1 MRTNLRRS
9 LPAALVLGA
18 ALFAVIA
25 AFAPLS
31 GCGGASGHLTASVD
45 TLDFGTV
52 AHGEEA
58 ARTVRVKNAGRRAVL
73 LTAAIPSCACL
84 HVDSAF
90 QRSLLGGEETE
101 IRVILTSDTV
111 TPQKL
116 QHKYLEVRSDDDQ
129 APVLRVAL
137 IGEIQARLSLV
148 PQVLRV
154 GPDDAAGRGHA
165 RQVKLRTAKGYR
177 ATIQSSELSHPSWF
191 LVAQKATPDG
201 SIDLI
206 VSVTP
211 DPTRRGPVDA
221 KLKLKVLVNGGSL
234 PPQVYEPVLSIQ
246 GSW

>member
-1 MRTNLRRS
+1 M
-9 LPAALVLGA
+9 GA
-18 ALFAVIA
+18 ALFAATA

-45 TLDFGTV
+45 TLDFGAV
-52 AHGEEA
+52 PHGEDRS
-58 ARTVRVKNAGRRAVL
+58 RTVRVKNAGRKAVL

-101 IRVILTSDTV
+101 IRVILTSGTV

-116 QHKYLEVRSDDDQ
+116 QNKYLEVRSDDGQ

-137 IGEIQARLSLV
+137 TGEIVSRLDV
-148 PQVLRV
+148 TPQILRV
-154 GPDDAAGRGHA
+154 GPEDAAGRGQA

-177 ATIQSSELSHPSWF
+177 LKVESHEVSHPAWF
-191 LVAQKATPDG
+191 VVGQKETSEG
-201 SIDLI
+201 IDLI
-206 VSVTP
+206 VSVTK
-211 DPTRRGPVDA
+211 DPARRGQVDA
-221 KLKLKVLVNGGSL
+221 KVKLKVLVSGGSL
-234 PPQVYEPVLSIQ
+234 PPQVFEPVLSIQ